1 MLNNESQKTSKCG
14 KKTSATHPAVIHVWL
29 FCSYYIL
36 LSSVIY
42 HWVYAGQHEI
52 QIFNWYLLQIT
63 FGNKN
68 LNKYHSLFLWY
79 DAKCRWESSHK
90 LLLKSW
96 RKLQKNLKQNSV
108 FSFALFLH
116 VTAQNMTQPI
126 ITYCRVLT
134 VIQEL
139 YTSLNYIQL
148 IQLVL
153 NIQILIISPGRRWGM
168 PYVDATRGLLGWSY
182 HQTNKPSIF
191 QRHVY
196 S

>member
-1 MLNNESQKTSKCG
+1 MFLHLCLIMDHRRHQNVV
-14 KKTSATHPAVIHVWL
+14 KKTSVTHSAVPHVWL

-42 HWVYAGQHEI
+42 HWVYAREHEI
-52 QIFNWYLLQIT
+52 QFINWYLQQIT

-68 LNKYHSLFLWY
+68 LNKYHSLFWRY

-90 LLLKSW
+90 LLLKVGGNFRRTLNKILW
-96 RKLQKNLKQNSV
+96 

-126 ITYCRVLT
+126 ITYYRVLSL
-134 VIQEL
+134 IQEL

-148 IQLVL
+148 IQWVL
-153 NIQILIISPGRRWGM
+153 NIQILIISLGRRWGM

-182 HQTNKPSIF
+182 H
-191 QRHVY
+191 
-196 S
+196 

>member
-1 MLNNESQKTSKCG
+1 M
-14 KKTSATHPAVIHVWL
+14 THSTVPHVWL

-52 QIFNWYLLQIT
+52 QIFNCKSLLVTKIWTNIT
-63 FGNKN
+63 LCSCDMMRSAGENLPTNFCSKVGGNFRRT
-68 LNKYHSLFLWY
+68 LNKILW
-79 DAKCRWESSHK
+79 
-90 LLLKSW
+90 
-96 RKLQKNLKQNSV
+96 

-126 ITYCRVLT
+126 ITYMYYRVLT

-148 IQLVL
+148 IQWVL
-153 NIQILIISPGRRWGM
+153 NIQILITSLGRRWGM

>member
-1 MLNNESQKTSKCG
+1 MFNNGSQKTSKCG
-14 KKTSATHPAVIHVWL
+14 KKNISDTLNCASCVAFLFLLHFIVICDLPLSICRSTWNPDFQLVPAANH
-29 FCSYYIL
+29 
-36 LSSVIY
+36 
-42 HWVYAGQHEI
+42 
-52 QIFNWYLLQIT
+52 

-96 RKLQKNLKQNSV
+96 RKLQKNKILW

-126 ITYCRVLT
+126 ITYYRVLT

-148 IQLVL
+148 IQWVL
-153 NIQILIISPGRRWGM
+153 NIQILIISLGRRWGM
-168 PYVDATRGLLGWSY
+168 PYVDATWGLLGWSY
-182 HQTNKPSIF
+182 H
-191 QRHVY
+191 
-196 S
+196 